1 MNSFNHYAYGCV
13 FDWMF
18 ANIGGIKIL
27 DGGAGYEHIS
37 IAPHPDARLGFAKCG
52 IKTRHGEL
60 CVKWSIEKEYTRY
73 ELDIPAGTK
82 AVFTLPSG
90 KTTEL
95 SKGSYIFIE

>member
-1 MNSFNHYAYGCV
+1 
-13 FDWMF
+13 MF

-37 IAPHPDARLGFAKCG
+37 ITPQTDARLGFAKCG

-60 CVKWSIEKEYTRY
+60 SVKWSIEKEYTRY

-90 KTTEL
+90 KTEEL
-95 SKGSYIFIE
+95 SKGSYMFIE